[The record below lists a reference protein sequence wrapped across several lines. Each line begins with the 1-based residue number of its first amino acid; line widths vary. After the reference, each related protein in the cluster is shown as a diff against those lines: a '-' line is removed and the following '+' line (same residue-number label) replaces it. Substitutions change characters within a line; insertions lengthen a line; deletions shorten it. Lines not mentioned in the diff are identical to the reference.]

1 MSSSYPTSQG
11 RPLLLAL
18 IETIETNGTYLSEID
33 GATGDGDHGINM
45 TKGFRRTRE
54 LLGDREV
61 TVAEGLEILGNVL
74 LSEIG
79 GAMGPLYGT
88 FFLDMAAPSRGLDA
102 IDRDVFGKMLAA
114 ALATV
119 QDLGGAKPGDKTM
132 IDTLVP
138 AISEYQAAAGGGAD
152 FPEALNRMA
161 AAAERGRDS
170 TRDMI
175 AKLGRA
181 SRLGQRSR
189 GILDAGATS
198 CALILKSLAYCLNG

>member
-1 MSSSYPTSQG
+1 
-11 RPLLLAL
+11 
-18 IETIETNGTYLSEID
+18 
-33 GATGDGDHGINM
+33 

-74 LSEIG
+74 LAEIG

-88 FFLDMAAPSRGLDA
+88 FFLEMAAPCRGLDA

-119 QDLGGAKPGDKTM
+119 QNLGGAKPGDKTM
-132 IDTLVP
+132 IDALVP
-138 AISEYQAAAGGGAD
+138 AVSEYQTVVIGGAD
-152 FPEALNRMA
+152 FPEALIRMA
-161 AAAERGRDS
+161 AAAEKGRDS

-181 SRLGQRSR
+181 SRLGERSR
-189 GILDAGATS
+189 GILDAGAAS
-198 CALILKSLAYCLNG
+198 CALILKSLAHSLNG